1 LLTSL
6 SIQNYALI
14 DDVKVNFHNGLT
26 IITGETGAGKSIL
39 LGGLSLVLGKR
50 ADLSSIKDTSR
61 KCVIE
66 AVFDIAS
73 YDLKGLFAEEDLDYE
88 AQTIIRREI
97 LPSGKSRAFVNDTP
111 VNLDSLSVL
120 GEQLIDIHS
129 QHQTLE
135 LANNAF
141 QFQVIDALAGNATVL
156 ETYQSHLSEYKAAKQ
171 ELEDLLQLQ
180 SDSLKEQDYNSFLLN
195 ELVEA
200 NLVDGEQEKLEE
212 EYEALNNVEEI
223 REQLAS
229 SHQIMS
235 NEQSGVLSLL
245 LELKQQL
252 QKLSEYGSAYSDIFS
267 RTESSF
273 IELKDIF
280 SEIEAQQETIVAD
293 PNRLETVNT
302 KLQQIHSLLQKHQ
315 VGDIRELLSI
325 QQDLSEKVEVTEQL
339 DDRIETI
346 NQTISSLESKLKSLG
361 SKLTKNR
368 EEAIPQLTSQLESI
382 LKDLGMPDARF
393 DISISQKDSFFSN
406 GMDELNF
413 LFSANKGG
421 NFNEL
426 KKAASGG
433 ELSRIML
440 AIKSILAKYI
450 NLPTIMFDEIDT
462 GVSGE
467 ISNQMANIMQK
478 MSKSMQVFTITH
490 LPQIAAK
497 GDTHF
502 KVYKEVKNNLTTT
515 EMKKLGEEERIVEIA
530 QMLGGKQVTDSA
542 VAHAKQLLN

>member
-1 LLTSL
+1 MLTSL

-14 DDVKVNFHNGLT
+14 DDIKVDFHSGLT

-39 LGGLSLVLGKR
+39 LGGLSLILGKR

-66 AVFDIAS
+66 AIFDVAN
-73 YDLKGLFAEEDLDYE
+73 YDLKNLFSTEDLDYE

-111 VNLDSLSVL
+111 VNLNSLSVL
-120 GEQLIDIHS
+120 GKHLIDIHS

-135 LANNAF
+135 LSDNKF
-141 QFQVIDALAGNATVL
+141 QFQVIDALANNINEL
-156 ETYQSHLSEYKAAKQ
+156 ETYTAKLSEYKASKK
-171 ELEDLLQLQ
+171 ELEDLLKLQLE
-180 SDSLKEQDYNSFLLN
+180 SLKEQDYNMFLLN

-200 NLVDGEQEKLEE
+200 KLIDGEQEQLET
-212 EYEALNNVEEI
+212 EYETLNNVEEI
-223 REQLAS
+223 KEQLS
-229 SHQIMS
+229 IS
-235 NEQSGVLSLL
+235 NQLLSDDQTGVLGLL
-245 LELKQQL
+245 MSLKQSF
-252 QKLSEYGSAYSDIFS
+252 QKLKDYNDSYSELFQ
-267 RTESSF
+267 RTDSSL
-273 IELKDIF
+273 IELKDVF
-280 SEIEAQQETIVAD
+280 SEIETHQENLEAN
-293 PNRLETVNT
+293 PNRLEEVNA
-302 KLQQIHSLLQKHQ
+302 KLQVLHALLQKHQ
-315 VGDIRELLSI
+315 VLNVSGLVELQEELTA
-325 QQDLSEKVEVTEQL
+325 KVEVTEQL
-339 DDRIETI
+339 DDK
-346 NQTISSLESKLKSLG
+346 ISLLDGKISGLEKELNIIAKVLRKS
-361 SKLTKNR
+361 R
-368 EEAIPQLTSQLESI
+368 EEAIPKLKQQLETI
-382 LKDLGMPDARF
+382 LGDLEMADARF
-393 DISISQKDSFFSN
+393 RIALEEKDAFFNN
-406 GMDELNF
+406 GKDELNF

-440 AIKSILAKYI
+440 TIKYILSNYI

-478 MSKSMQVFTITH
+478 MSRSMQVFTITH

-502 KVYKEVKNNLTTT
+502 KVYKEVKNNETTT
-515 EMKKLGEEERIVEIA
+515 EMRKLGEDERIVEIA

>member
-1 LLTSL
+1 
-6 SIQNYALI
+6 
-14 DDVKVNFHNGLT
+14 
-26 IITGETGAGKSIL
+26 
-39 LGGLSLVLGKR
+39 
-50 ADLSSIKDTSR
+50 
-61 KCVIE
+61 
-66 AVFDIAS
+66 
-73 YDLKGLFAEEDLDYE
+73 
-88 AQTIIRREI
+88 
-97 LPSGKSRAFVNDTP
+97 AFVNDTP

-141 QFQVIDALAGNATVL
+141 QFQVIDALAGNTATL

-171 ELEDLLQLQ
+171 ELDDLLQLQ
-180 SDSLKEQDYNSFLLN
+180 SDSLKEQDYNAFLLN
-195 ELVEA
+195 ELVEV

-235 NEQSGVLSLL
+235 NEQSGILSLL

-252 QKLSEYGSAYSDIFS
+252 QKLSEYGSAYSDIFK

-280 SEIEAQQETIVAD
+280 SEIEAQQESIIAD

-315 VGDIRELLSI
+315 VGDIKELLSI
-325 QQDLSEKVEVTEQL
+325 QQELTEKVEVTEQL

-346 NQTISSLESKLKSLG
+346 NKTISSLESKLKTLG
-361 SKLTKNR
+361 RKLTKSR
-368 EEAIPQLTSQLESI
+368 EEAIPQLTTQLESI

-393 DISISQKDSFFSN
+393 DISISQKDLFFSN

-440 AIKSILAKYI
+440 AIKSILSKYI

-502 KVYKEVKNNLTTT
+502 KVYKEVKDNLTTT